1 MARIQ
6 ILGLLLAIIGT
17 SVVHSLTTTIKQR
30 IVVGNK
36 KFQCKFMLKHTSTE
50 VNVKGSKLNCFPKK
64 PKIRSFNLKLE
75 SVDYFFDGK
84 IKINPSRIQRMSC
97 AKKQKPDQKVV
108 ISTNFPFKY
117 PNNEDKEYPITVDE
131 GHVISLMFTD
141 LKIEANDQ
149 NLCVFDWVTV
159 VDADG
164 TVLLDKTCGDTQPDK
179 ITSNTNSITIKFVSD
194 RSVTRKG
201 FRAEYEAVRTPCQ
214 YGWVGPVK
222 GDLGGEMQGKEGCVK
237 VLQNNGN
244 HYKGRDACRQDCLNL
259 GGDLVSIHSDRE
271 NGLLL
276 GLMNGGQ
283 DVRPAWIG
291 VAVCND
297 TSGCNKFSWTD
308 GSPVPYENFYS
319 GPPYSQGSC
328 YAMGVPA
335 EGADPETWVAVPCEG
350 VDRYDCVCLEIL
362 E

>member
-1 MARIQ
+1 
-6 ILGLLLAIIGT
+6 
-17 SVVHSLTTTIKQR
+17 
-30 IVVGNK
+30 VVGNK
-36 KFQCKFMLKHTSTE
+36 KFQCKFMLKHTSTK
-50 VNVKGSKLNCFPKK
+50 VNVKRSKLNCFPKK

-84 IKINPSRIQRMSC
+84 IKINPSRIQKMSC

-131 GHVISLMFTD
+131 GHVISLVFTD

-164 TVLLDKTCGDTQPDK
+164 TVLLGKTCGDTQPDK

-214 YGWVGPVK
+214 DGWVGPVK
-222 GDLGGEMQGKEGCVK
+222 GDLGGEMQGEDGCVK

-259 GGDLVSIHSDRE
+259 KGDLVSIHSARE
-271 NGLLL
+271 NGLVY
-276 GLMNGGQ
+276 GLISTG
-283 DVRPAWIG
+283 RPAWIG
-291 VAVCND
+291 VAVCNA
-297 TSGCNKFSWTD
+297 TSGCDEFSWTD
-308 GSPVPYENFYS
+308 GSPTEPYANFNTR
-319 GPPYSQGSC
+319 SC
-328 YAMGVPA
+328 YAMGVTA
-335 EGADPETWVAVPCEG
+335 EGVDPETWVAVPCEG

-362 E
+362 G